1 MIEQYL
7 NPNPSKA
14 KAGENNPDF
23 LLSLVNEPLVQKLMN
38 NGALGYL
45 DDLRDV
51 QTDNFNNGD
60 LASIIAQIFTASII
74 AYKLKEVIDAK
85 NPITNYTAQ
94 FGILE
99 EVNDDNIDCEYWFAE
114 QSALWVLNEYERN
127 KRPYWAD
134 LLTYIHKDVLSNDPY
149 EIDRYDGL
157 LLDLMD
163 GITPANG
170 TFDYKSLLADS
181 EISDDEIN
189 LLSSSSFYN
198 QSVMQNVVDKAVQ
211 YDISMTY
218 PVLVCLHDIVVI
230 TKNIC

>member
-7 NPNPSKA
+7 NPNPSKI
-14 KAGENNPDF
+14 KAGENNPNF
-23 LLSLVNEPLVQKLMN
+23 LLSLADEPLVQKLMN

-45 DDLRDV
+45 DDLRDA
-51 QTDNFNNGD
+51 QTDNFNRHD

-85 NPITNYTAQ
+85 NPITNYTSY

-99 EVNDDNIDCEYWFAE
+99 EVEQNPDLEYWLAE
-114 QSALWVLNEYERN
+114 QSALWVLNEQERN

-134 LLTYIHKDVLSNDPY
+134 LLTYIYKGVLSNDPH

-163 GITPANG
+163 DDTPANG

-181 EISDDEIN
+181 EIGEDEIN

-230 TKNIC
+230 NQQ